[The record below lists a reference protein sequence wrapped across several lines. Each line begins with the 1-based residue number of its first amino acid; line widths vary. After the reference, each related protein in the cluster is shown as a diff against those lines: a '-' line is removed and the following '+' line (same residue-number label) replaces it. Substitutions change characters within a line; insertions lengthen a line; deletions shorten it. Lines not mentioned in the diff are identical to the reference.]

1 MLTVHFV
8 LAYYSLHIN
17 CGGKRVTANG
27 NTTFEEDASEAG
39 PSTFTR
45 SRTNWG
51 LSSTGH
57 FLDNSIKTDAYIQT
71 NTSRLLMSDSQ
82 LYTTARLSSI
92 SLTYYGFCLG
102 NGNYTVNLH
111 FAEILFTDDKNFSS
125 FGKRIFD
132 VYIQVTN
139 I

>member
-1 MLTVHFV
+1 MLTVVFV
-8 LAYYSLHIN
+8 LAHYSLHIN
-17 CGGKRVTANG
+17 CGGSEVTANG
-27 NTTFEEDASEAG
+27 DTTFEEDTYEAG
-39 PSTFTR
+39 PSTFTL
-45 SRTNWG
+45 SRKNWG

-82 LYTTARLSSI
+82 LYTTARLSAI